1 MSRIIVKNLPKK
13 IKEERLREFF
23 SSKGTVTD
31 LQLKYTKEGVFR
43 RFAFVGFKDEAQ
55 AAAAKEYF
63 NNSYLDTS
71 RLQVEICAALG
82 GTDKPRSWSKYSA
95 DSSAYL
101 RLHPEQKKPKPIK
114 EKPQKENFADSFL
127 KDLEGNEEFE
137 EFLQVHGTHN
147 KAVWT
152 NDTRAPSDGDAK
164 KAKPGKAKKK
174 VEEEEEEGDEE
185 EEEGDSDEGPDD
197 SEAVQKNVKQQVP
210 QQAPQQKP
218 KPKLPVQEF
227 SFTLKVKGLPYSCKK
242 KQIKDF
248 FKPAKVASLR
258 LPPRVKGIAYLGF
271 KKEQDMKQ
279 ALNKHHSFMAGHRLD
294 VTKYTKE
301 VAPEKKWRQFEDLGN
316 PQESLADTGRIF
328 IRNLSYAITE
338 DELEALFKKY
348 GPVEEVHLSIDRVTR
363 KPKGFAFV
371 SFLFPEHAIRAFTE
385 LDGQMLQGRL
395 LHLLPAKAKKSEQED
410 GEGTE
415 PKSFKDKKE
424 AELKKASGKG
434 HNWNTLFLGANAL
447 ADVMAERYAT
457 SKQELLGT
465 ETGESVAVR
474 MALGETQVVAET
486 REFLESNGVVLDA
499 FSRPATERSKTVV
512 LVKNLPAKTPPNDL
526 RTIFAK
532 FGMLTR
538 VVLPP
543 WGVTAL
549 IEFQDP
555 TEARAAFRRLAYSK
569 FKHVPLYLEWAPTGV
584 FAAGKKGSAKTE
596 EKSKADVKEKTVEE
610 VTEQPEE
617 VVEEEEEEEEVPP
630 EPDTT
635 LFVKNLNF
643 STTEQAVREHFEQCG
658 TVHEVTIAKKKDV
671 KNPGQLLS
679 MGYGFVQFKQ
689 RQAAKQALKQ
699 LQRSELDGHALELKL
714 SKRAT
719 TAEEVTAARRKKA
732 TDLGKE
738 GTKILVRNIPFQASQ
753 KEVQELFSVFGT
765 LRDVRLPRKLAGSG
779 RHRGFGFV
787 DFLTKNDAKRAFEAL
802 CQSTHLYG
810 RRLVLEWAS
819 TDDQEVDTLRK
830 KTADHFLQG
839 GPSSK
844 RLKKSDLLASLD
856 GSAEQPG
863 AGADWNL

>member
-63 NNSYLDTS
+63 NNAYLDTS
-71 RLQVEICAALG
+71 KLQVEMCAPLG
-82 GTDKPRSWSKYSA
+82 DAEKPRSWSKYA
-95 DSSAYL
+95 RDSSAYQ
-101 RLHPEQKKPKPIK
+101 RLHPEEQQQHKKPAV
-114 EKPQKENFADSFL
+114 EKLPKANFADSFL
-127 KDLEGNEEFE
+127 KDLEGDEQFE
-137 EFLQVHGTHN
+137 EFLQVHGSNRAT
-147 KAVWT
+147 WD
-152 NDTRAPSDGDAK
+152 NDTRAPATGKMGK
-164 KAKPGKAKKK
+164 K
-174 VEEEEEEGDEE
+174 EEEEEEEEAEEKAEAAGSDEE
-185 EEEGDSDEGPDD
+185 DPDSG
-197 SEAVQKNVKQQVP
+197 SEQAKEKAGK
-210 QQAPQQKP
+210 QQAPQQA

-227 SFTLKVKGLPYSCKK
+227 EFTLKVSGLPYKCKK

-248 FKPAKVASLR
+248 FKPAKVFSLR

-271 KKEQDMKQ
+271 KKEKDMKQ
-279 ALNKHHSFMAGHRLD
+279 ALHKHHSFMAGRRID
-294 VTKYTKE
+294 VTKYTKKM
-301 VAPEKKWRQFEDLGN
+301 VPEKKWRQFEDLGN
-316 PQESLADTGRIF
+316 PQETLADTGRLF
-328 IRNLSYAITE
+328 IRNLSYTITE
-338 DELEALFKKY
+338 EELEALFKKY
-348 GPVEEVHLSIDRVTR
+348 GPLEEVHLSMDRVTR

-371 SFLFPEHAIRAFTE
+371 SFLFPEHAIRAFSE

-395 LHLLPAKAKKSEQED
+395 LHLLPGKAKKSAEEEED
-410 GEGTE
+410 GGGGE

-447 ADVMAERYAT
+447 ADVMAERYST

-486 REFLESNGVVLDA
+486 REFLERHGVALDA
-499 FSRPATERSKTVV
+499 FSRPASERSKTTI
-512 LVKNLPAKTPPNDL
+512 LVKNLPAKTEPGEL
-526 RTIFAK
+526 RDVFAK
-532 FGMLTR
+532 FGLLTR

-549 IEFQDP
+549 IEFQEP
-555 TEARAAFRRLAYSK
+555 TEARAAFRRLAYSR

-584 FAAGKKGSAKTE
+584 FTGKKVDEGK
-596 EKSKADVKEKTVEE
+596 
-610 VTEQPEE
+610 QPKDQ
-617 VVEEEEEEEEVPP
+617 EEEEEEEEPP

-643 STTEQAVREHFEQCG
+643 ATNEQALRQHFEQCG
-658 TVHEVTIAKKKDV
+658 TVHEVTIAKKKDL
-671 KNPGQLLS
+671 KNPGQRLS
-679 MGYGFVQFKQ
+679 MGYGFVQFRR
-689 RQAAKQALKQ
+689 RQEAKQALKQ
-699 LQRSELDGHALELKL
+699 LQQCQLDGHALELKL
-714 SKRAT
+714 SRRAT
-719 TAEEVTAARRKKA
+719 TTQEGSAGEQRRPN
-732 TDLGKE
+732 DLGTE
-738 GTKILVRNIPFQASQ
+738 GTKILVRNIPFQATD
-753 KEVQELFSVFGT
+753 KEVRELFSVFGT
-765 LRDVRLPRKLAGSG
+765 LRDVRLPRKMTGGG

-787 DFLTKNDAKRAFEAL
+787 DFLTKNDAKRAFDAL

-819 TDDQEVDTLRK
+819 TDDQEVDTLRR
-830 KTADHFLQG
+830 KTAHHFLLQ

-856 GSAEQPG
+856 GPG
-863 AGADWNL
+863 PDL

>member
-1 MSRIIVKNLPKK
+1 MSRIVVKNLPKK
-13 IKEERLREFF
+13 IKEDRLREFF
-23 SSKGTVTD
+23 STKGTVTD

-71 RLQVEICAALG
+71 KLQVELCAALG
-82 GTDKPRSWSKYSA
+82 DSQKPRSWSKYSA
-95 DSSAYL
+95 DSSAYQ
-101 RLHPEQKKPKPIK
+101 RLHPEARKPKPVK
-114 EKPQKENFADSFL
+114 EPSPRKSFADEFL

-147 KAVWT
+147 KATWD
-152 NDTRAPSDGDAK
+152 NDTCAPTADGDAK
-164 KAKPGKAKKK
+164 KVKPAKVLPPSDSVASDK
-174 VEEEEEEGDEE
+174 EDQDEE
-185 EEEGDSDEGPDD
+185 EAEDVSNKTPASNETKKSDM
-197 SEAVQKNVKQQVP
+197 QQVP
-210 QQAPQQKP
+210 QQKQ

-227 SFTLKVKGLPYSCKK
+227 AYTLKVKGLPYKCKR

-248 FKPAKVASLR
+248 FKPAKVASMR

-271 KKEQDMKQ
+271 QKEQDMKQ
-279 ALNKHHSFMAGHRLD
+279 ALNKHHSFMAGHRID
-294 VTKYTKE
+294 VTKYAKQT
-301 VAPEKKWRQFEDLGN
+301 VPEKKWRKFEDLGN
-316 PQESLADTGRIF
+316 PQETLADTGRIF
-328 IRNLSYAITE
+328 IRNLSYTITE
-338 DELEALFKKY
+338 EELEELFRKY
-348 GPVEEVHLSIDRVTR
+348 GPLEELHLSIDRVTR

-395 LHLLPAKAKKSEQED
+395 LHLLPAKAKKSEEEEGQ
-410 GEGTE
+410 GTE
-415 PKSFKDKKE
+415 AKSYKDKKE
-424 AELKKASGKG
+424 AELKKSSGRS

-447 ADVMAERYAT
+447 ADVIAERYAT

-499 FSRPATERSKTVV
+499 FSRPAAERSKTVI
-512 LVKNLPAKTPPNDL
+512 LVKNLPAKTPPKDL
-526 RTIFAK
+526 HNVFGK
-532 FGMLTR
+532 FGILTR

-584 FAAGKKGSAKTE
+584 FSTEKKSADT
-596 EKSKADVKEKTVEE
+596 SNAKAELKAEAVEQKHAQ
-610 VTEQPEE
+610 QPA
-617 VVEEEEEEEEVPP
+617 EEEEAEEEEMPP

-643 STTEQAVREHFEQCG
+643 STTEQTVREHFEQCG
-658 TVHEVTIAKKKDV
+658 PVHEVTIAKKKDT

-689 RQAAKQALKQ
+689 QQAAKQALKQ
-699 LQRSELDGHALELKL
+699 LQHSKLDGHALELKK
-714 SKRAT
+714 SVRAT
-719 TAEEVTAARRKKA
+719 TKEDVAAAQRKKV

-738 GTKILVRNIPFQASQ
+738 GSKILVRNIPFQANE
-753 KEVQELFSVFGT
+753 KEVKELFSVFGT
-765 LRDVRLPRKLAGSG
+765 LRSVRLPTKLAAGG

-802 CQSTHLYG
+802 CHSTHLYG
-810 RRLVLEWAS
+810 RRLALEWAA

-830 KTADHFLQG
+830 KTADHFLRG

-844 RLKKSDLLASLD
+844 RLKKSDLMATLDAS
-856 GSAEQPG
+856 GQQPD
-863 AGADWNL
+863 ADWNL

>member
-1 MSRIIVKNLPKK
+1 

-23 SSKGTVTD
+23 STKGTVTD

-71 RLQVEICAALG
+71 KLQVEICAALG
-82 GTDKPRSWSKYSA
+82 DEQKPRSWSKYSA
-95 DSSAYL
+95 DSSAYQ
-101 RLHPEQKKPKPIK
+101 RLHPETKKPKPVK
-114 EKPQKENFADSFL
+114 EQSPRKNFADEFL

-137 EFLQVHGTHN
+137 EFLKVHGTHN
-147 KAVWT
+147 KVTWD
-152 NDTRAPSDGDAK
+152 NDTRAPNADGDAK
-164 KAKPGKAKKK
+164 KVKPAKMTPTRLQLPLRPRRMTSSHK
-174 VEEEEEEGDEE
+174 
-185 EEEGDSDEGPDD
+185 
-197 SEAVQKNVKQQVP
+197 VP
-210 QQAPQQKP
+210 QQKQ

-227 SFTLKVKGLPYSCKK
+227 AYTLKVKGLPYNCKK

-258 LPPRVKGIAYLGF
+258 LPPKVRGIAYLGF

-294 VTKYTKE
+294 VTKYAKQ
-301 VAPEKKWRQFEDLGN
+301 VVPEKKWRQFEDLGN
-316 PQESLADTGRIF
+316 PQETLADTGRIF
-328 IRNLSYAITE
+328 IRNLSYTITE
-338 DELEALFKKY
+338 EELEELFKKY
-348 GPVEEVHLSIDRVTR
+348 GPLEEVHLSIDRVTR

-395 LHLLPAKAKKSEQED
+395 LHLLPAKAKKSEEEE
-410 GEGTE
+410 GEGSKE
-415 PKSFKDKKE
+415 AKSYKDKKE
-424 AELKKASGKG
+424 EELKKS

-499 FSRPATERSKTVV
+499 FSRPATERSKTVI
-512 LVKNLPAKTPPNDL
+512 LVKNLPAKTPPKDL
-526 RTIFAK
+526 HSVFGK
-532 FGMLTR
+532 FGILSR

-584 FAAGKKGSAKTE
+584 FSTEKKSADKSKTE
-596 EKSKADVKEKTVEE
+596 GETKTKDAEQKQA
-610 VTEQPEE
+610 EQPAD
-617 VVEEEEEEEEVPP
+617 EEEEEAEEEEEIPP

-635 LFVKNLNF
+635 LFIKNLNF
-643 STTEQAVREHFEQCG
+643 STDEDAVREHFEQCG
-658 TVHEVTIAKKKDV
+658 PIHEVTIAKKKDT

-679 MGYGFVQFKQ
+679 MGYGFVQFKE
-689 RQAAKQALKQ
+689 RKAAKQALKQ
-699 LQRSELDGHALELKL
+699 LQHSKLDGHALELKL
-714 SKRAT
+714 STRAT
-719 TAEEVTAARRKKA
+719 TKEEVAAAQRKKV
-732 TDLGKE
+732 TDLEKE
-738 GTKILVRNIPFQASQ
+738 GTKILVRNIPFQANQ
-753 KEVQELFSVFGT
+753 KEVQDLFSVFGT
-765 LRDVRLPRKLAGSG
+765 LRGIRLPRKIAAGG

-787 DFLTKNDAKRAFEAL
+787 EFLTKNDAK
-802 CQSTHLYG
+802 
-810 RRLVLEWAS
+810 
-819 TDDQEVDTLRK
+819 
-830 KTADHFLQG
+830 
-839 GPSSK
+839 
-844 RLKKSDLLASLD
+844 
-856 GSAEQPG
+856 
-863 AGADWNL
+863 

>member
-1 MSRIIVKNLPKK
+1 MSRIVVKNLPKK
-13 IKEERLREFF
+13 VKEERLREFF
-23 SSKGTVTD
+23 STKGTVTD

-63 NNSYLDTS
+63 NNAYLDTS
-71 RLQVEICAALG
+71 KLQVEICAALG
-82 GTDKPRSWSKYSA
+82 DAQKPRSWSKYSA
-95 DSSAYL
+95 DSSAYQ
-101 RLHPEQKKPKPIK
+101 RLHPETKKPKPVK
-114 EKPQKENFADSFL
+114 EKSPRKNFADEFL

-137 EFLQVHGTHN
+137 EFLKVHGTHN
-147 KAVWT
+147 KVTWD
-152 NDTRAPSDGDAK
+152 NDTRAPNADGDAK
-164 KAKPGKAKKK
+164 QVKPAKAVPPPKSAA
-174 VEEEEEEGDEE
+174 EEEEEDSADEE
-185 EEEGDSDEGPDD
+185 EPKDDSDKAPAISKAKKDD
-197 SEAVQKNVKQQVP
+197 KQPQVP
-210 QQAPQQKP
+210 QQKQ

-227 SFTLKVKGLPYSCKK
+227 AYTLKVKGLPYNCKK

-258 LPPRVKGIAYLGF
+258 LPPKVRGIAYLGF

-294 VTKYTKE
+294 VTKYAKQ
-301 VAPEKKWRQFEDLGN
+301 VVPEKKWRQFEDLGN
-316 PQESLADTGRIF
+316 PQDTLADTGRIF
-328 IRNLSYAITE
+328 IRNLSYTITE
-338 DELEALFKKY
+338 EELEELFKKY
-348 GPVEEVHLSIDRVTR
+348 GPLEEVHLSIDRVTR

-395 LHLLPAKAKKSEQED
+395 LHLLPAKAKKSEEEE

-415 PKSFKDKKE
+415 AKSYKDKKE
-424 AELKKASGKG
+424 EELKKSSGRS

-499 FSRPATERSKTVV
+499 FSRPATERSKTVI
-512 LVKNLPAKTPPNDL
+512 LVKNLPAKTPPKDL
-526 RTIFAK
+526 HSVFGK
-532 FGMLTR
+532 FGILSR

-584 FAAGKKGSAKTE
+584 FSTEKKGTDKSKTE
-596 EKSKADVKEKTVEE
+596 GETKADTVEQKHAE
-610 VTEQPEE
+610 RPAD
-617 VVEEEEEEEEVPP
+617 EEEEAEEEEDMPP

-635 LFVKNLNF
+635 LFIKNLNF
-643 STTEQAVREHFEQCG
+643 STNEEAVREHFEQCG
-658 TVHEVTIAKKKDV
+658 PIHEVTIAKKKDT

-689 RQAAKQALKQ
+689 RKAAKQALKQ
-699 LQRSELDGHALELKL
+699 LQHSKLDGHALELKL
-714 SKRAT
+714 STRAT
-719 TAEEVTAARRKKA
+719 TKEEVAAAQRKKV

-738 GTKILVRNIPFQASQ
+738 GTKILVRNIPFQANQ
-753 KEVQELFSVFGT
+753 KEVQDLFSVFGT
-765 LRDVRLPRKLAGSG
+765 LRGIRLPRKIAAGG

-787 DFLTKNDAKRAFEAL
+787 EFLTKNDAKRAFEAL

-830 KTADHFLQG
+830 KTADHFLRG

-844 RLKKSDLLASLD
+844 RLKKSDLMATLDAS
-856 GSAEQPG
+856 GQQPD
-863 AGADWNL
+863 ADWNL

>member
-1 MSRIIVKNLPKK
+1 M
-13 IKEERLREFF
+13 
-23 SSKGTVTD
+23 TD
-31 LQLKYTKEGVFR
+31 LQLKYTKGGVFR

-63 NNSYLDTS
+63 NNTYLDTS
-71 RLQVEICAALG
+71 KLQVEICAPLG
-82 GTDKPRSWSKYSA
+82 DVQKPRSWSKYSA
-95 DSSAYL
+95 DSSAYQ
-101 RLHPEQKKPKPIK
+101 RLHPETKKPKPVK
-114 EKPQKENFADSFL
+114 EKLPRKSFADEFL

-137 EFLQVHGTHN
+137 EFLKVHGTHN
-147 KAVWT
+147 KATWD
-152 NDTRAPSDGDAK
+152 NDTRAPNAEGDIKQVKSTKAAVSPSKSDAK
-164 KAKPGKAKKK
+164 DK
-174 VEEEEEEGDEE
+174 EDDDDEE
-185 EEEGDSDEGPDD
+185 EAEDGSKKATAKKSG
-197 SEAVQKNVKQQVP
+197 KQVP
-210 QQAPQQKP
+210 QQNQ

-227 SFTLKVKGLPYSCKK
+227 TYTLKVKGLPYNCKK

-258 LPPRVKGIAYLGF
+258 LPPKVKGIAYLGF

-279 ALNKHHSFMAGHRLD
+279 ALNKHHSFMAGHRLN
-294 VTKYTKE
+294 VTMYAKM
-301 VAPEKKWRQFEDLGN
+301 APEKKWRQFEDLGN
-316 PQESLADTGRIF
+316 PQETLADTGRIF
-328 IRNLSYAITE
+328 IRNLSYMITE
-338 DELEALFKKY
+338 EELEALFRKY
-348 GPVEEVHLSIDRVTR
+348 GPLEEVHLSIDRVTR

-395 LHLLPAKAKKSEQED
+395 LHLLPAKAKKSEEEEGKDTED
-410 GEGTE
+410 
-415 PKSFKDKKE
+415 KSYKDKKE
-424 AELKKASGKG
+424 EELKKSSGRG

-499 FSRPATERSKTVV
+499 FSRPATERSKTVI
-512 LVKNLPAKTPPNDL
+512 LVKNLPAKTPPKDL
-526 RTIFAK
+526 HDVFGK
-532 FGMLTR
+532 FGILSR

-549 IEFQDP
+549 IEFQNP
-555 TEARAAFRRLAYSK
+555 TEAKAAFRRLAYSK

-584 FAAGKKGSAKTE
+584 FSSVKKNA
-596 EKSKADVKEKTVEE
+596 EKTKAKDGEAKAEE
-610 VTEQPEE
+610 TEGQKQAEQA
-617 VVEEEEEEEEVPP
+617 VVEQQVEEEEEEVPP

-635 LFVKNLNF
+635 LFIKNLNF
-643 STTEQAVREHFEQCG
+643 STNEEAVQEHFGQCG
-658 TVHEVTIAKKKDV
+658 PIHEVTIAKKKDT

-689 RQAAKQALKQ
+689 RKAAKQALKQ
-699 LQRSELDGHALELKL
+699 LQHSQLDGHALELKL
-714 SKRAT
+714 STRAT
-719 TAEEVTAARRKKA
+719 TKEEIAAAQRKKVA
-732 TDLGKE
+732 DIGKE
-738 GTKILVRNIPFQASQ
+738 GTKILVRNIPFQANQ
-753 KEVQELFSVFGT
+753 KEVQDLFSVFGT
-765 LRDVRLPRKLAGSG
+765 LRGIRLPRKIAAGG

-787 DFLTKNDAKRAFEAL
+787 EFLTKNDAKRAFEAL

-830 KTADHFLQG
+830 KTADHFLRG

-844 RLKKSDLLASLD
+844 RLKKSNLMATLDAS
-856 GSAEQPG
+856 GSQP
-863 AGADWNL
+863 AADADWDL